1 MIKKIKE
8 LKEIWNLSVV
18 NIASVIR
25 ASYPAIYKVLK
36 NELVFQTDYLN
47 KKEQINRVVLNQKV
61 VADIGFN
68 IQGLVANTQIN

>member
-1 MIKKIKE
+1 
-8 LKEIWNLSVV
+8 LSVV

-47 KKEQINRVVLNQKV
+47 KKEQINRVVLNQKSLL
-61 VADIGFN
+61 I
-68 IQGLVANTQIN
+68 LVLTFKDLLLILR